1 MDGLARREVTMDTLT
16 EKYTGRAD
24 KMESRDVIYC
34 KPVKRF
40 EPAEKDRAK
49 QIQVSRYMYMFC

>member
-16 EKYTGRAD
+16 EQYTGRAD
-24 KMESRDVIYC
+24 KMESREVMYC

-40 EPAEKDRAK
+40 EPAERDRTK
-49 QIQVSRYMYMFC
+49 QIQVRKYMYMFY